1 MHEPWNY
8 SVNDAAVQ
16 FLGVGDSI
24 TETYTVTLT
33 DGETGGIVT
42 RDVVVT
48 ITGTNDQ
55 AVIGVADLLG
65 AVTEGNG
72 APAALTD
79 TGTIAFSD
87 VDLTDTHSAS
97 AAFTSTTGAG
107 QLGTLSASV
116 STDTTGSGTGG
127 VVTWNYSV
135 NDAAVQFL
143 GVGDSITETYTVTL
157 TDGETGGIVTRDVVV
172 TITGTNDQAVVTTN
186 GSLSYN
192 ENQAPTAINPA
203 LTISDVDSS
212 TLTGATVSITG
223 NFASGQDVLAFTNQ
237 NGISGSYNATTGVLT
252 LTGAATVAQYQAA
265 LELITYFNVDDNPS
279 GATRTV
285 SFQVNDG
292 AAANNLSNVATATVI
307 VTPVNDAP
315 VIDVDGDG
323 ASTFTTGGPTIV
335 IDSSIPITD
344 ADSTQLQGATVQITA
359 GLQSG
364 DILNF
369 TNQNGITG
377 SYNGATGLL
386 TLSGAAFLADYQ
398 AALQSITFG
407 STSNSTT
414 QRTVTFQVT
423 DTGNVASATDTAV
436 INVVLGDTTPPV
448 VTNLSITSAAI
459 NFVATDAVATSLSLV
474 SPFAAAFG
482 NPTITSGAPTTLT
495 PTEQASVVTGTLQ
508 VTDGANP
515 ASVVGLSLGT
525 SAGNVFSAGSSAAAL
540 YGFGG
545 DDTLTGGSA
554 ADWLFGGL
562 GNDTLVGAQNDL
574 TLDGGANTDTL
585 QVGANFTSTGDAQ
598 IINIE
603 NVTLTSAVTLN
614 LSNQTEAFVIT
625 GSSGADSI
633 TGGGSNDTIIGAQ
646 NDTLLDGGAG
656 ANFLQ
661 IGANFTSSS
670 NAQIAN
676 IAFITLTA
684 AATLNLANQTEAFQI
699 FGSTGSD
706 LITGGAGNDQISG
719 AQNDTLLNGSGGTDL
734 LLLDANFTSTSDAQ
748 LANIEISLT
757 HCPKCSEPV

>member
-1 MHEPWNY
+1 MPTNTGGGTTTSFFNTPQAKDDYYTASEDCVYYFDVMADDLGGNAKVLWSIDDNDLYGTTTRSADGTTTTTTNVDSVIDLTVKDVAGAIEKSALGASISIVDGKVKYDARALDWLADGQTATDYFTYAIRLSNGTLSWATVKITLTGSNDLPTVVSATATGDVTEKPEPGEGGTLTDTGTITFADVDLTDTHSATVSATVKDENGNTVASPLGTLTLGGVDQTANTVGWFF
-8 SVNDAAVQ
+8 SVNDSALD
-16 FLGVGDSI
+16 FLA
-24 TETYTVTLT
+24 
-33 DGETGGIVT
+33 DGETRTQVYTIVINDGHAGGNVSQTVT
-42 RDVVVT
+42 MT

-265 LELITYFNVDDNPS
+265 LESITYFNSSDNPS

-386 TLSGAAFLADYQ
+386 TLSGAAL
-398 AALQSITFG
+398 
-407 STSNSTT
+407 
-414 QRTVTFQVT
+414 
-423 DTGNVASATDTAV
+423 
-436 INVVLGDTTPPV
+436 
-448 VTNLSITSAAI
+448 
-459 NFVATDAVATSLSLV
+459 
-474 SPFAAAFG
+474 
-482 NPTITSGAPTTLT
+482 
-495 PTEQASVVTGTLQ
+495 
-508 VTDGANP
+508 
-515 ASVVGLSLGT
+515 
-525 SAGNVFSAGSSAAAL
+525 
-540 YGFGG
+540 
-545 DDTLTGGSA
+545 
-554 ADWLFGGL
+554 
-562 GNDTLVGAQNDL
+562 
-574 TLDGGANTDTL
+574 
-585 QVGANFTSTGDAQ
+585 
-598 IINIE
+598 
-603 NVTLTSAVTLN
+603 
-614 LSNQTEAFVIT
+614 
-625 GSSGADSI
+625 
-633 TGGGSNDTIIGAQ
+633 
-646 NDTLLDGGAG
+646 
-656 ANFLQ
+656 
-661 IGANFTSSS
+661 
-670 NAQIAN
+670 
-676 IAFITLTA
+676 
-684 AATLNLANQTEAFQI
+684 
-699 FGSTGSD
+699 
-706 LITGGAGNDQISG
+706 
-719 AQNDTLLNGSGGTDL
+719 
-734 LLLDANFTSTSDAQ
+734 
-748 LANIEISLT
+748 
-757 HCPKCSEPV
+757 